1 MCITTIKNAEIM
13 KEKAIKNQKKILKKE
28 ERIAKRLVNKLIK
41 ITMKKIKKASKKG
54 KTKTSF
60 WVYDYDIPKSCCPL
74 PLKFREIVQDYFV
87 SRGYEISS
95 RLNCFGDIMIEINWS
110 MDIKKEW

>member
-60 WVYDYDIPKSCCPL
+60 WVYDIPKSCRTSY
-74 PLKFREIVQDYFV
+74 KEFREIIGQYFIAK
-87 SRGYEISS
+87 GYEISMY
-95 RLNCFGDIMIEINWS
+95 LNCLGDIEIEVDWS
-110 MDIKKEW
+110 GISEKN